1 LRKFHFLVQAATFVV
16 GVVVWES
23 VVSEGYVDPL
33 FLPAPSRI
41 LLSLVGIGPA
51 TFTALYDTLLK
62 TLISFFIGS
71 VAGVAIGIVVGS
83 RSLLHEVIHPYLF
96 GLYSIP
102 RMIFLPLIVLFL
114 GIGFN
119 STIFYAVLH
128 TILPV
133 IIVVVGGVRN
143 IDRRQVLYAISL
155 GATSRQIYSKVIIP
169 AALPSILAALRLGI
183 IFSLLGVLIAEM
195 YLSLGGIGFLMQRLS
210 FAFKSA
216 DLFAVTILVALLAIV
231 ISAVLGE
238 ISKKIEERR

>member
-1 LRKFHFLVQAATFVV
+1 MRKFQFLLQAATFIVIV
-16 GVVVWES
+16 AVWES
-23 VVSEGYVDPL
+23 IVSEGYVDPL
-33 FLPAPSRI
+33 FLPPPSKI
-41 LLSLVGIGPA
+41 FLSLISISPA
-51 TFTALYDTLLK
+51 TFAALYDTLVK
-62 TLISFFIGS
+62 TLISFCIGS

-83 RSLLHEVIHPYLF
+83 RSLLHEVLHPYVF

-143 IDRRQVLYAISL
+143 IDRRLIFYAISL
-155 GATSRQIYSKVIIP
+155 GAKGRQIYSKVIIP
-169 AALPSILAALRLGI
+169 AALPSILSALRLGI

-195 YLSLGGIGFLMQRLS
+195 YLSLSGIGFLMQRLS

-216 DLFAVTILVALLAIV
+216 DLFAVTILVALVAII